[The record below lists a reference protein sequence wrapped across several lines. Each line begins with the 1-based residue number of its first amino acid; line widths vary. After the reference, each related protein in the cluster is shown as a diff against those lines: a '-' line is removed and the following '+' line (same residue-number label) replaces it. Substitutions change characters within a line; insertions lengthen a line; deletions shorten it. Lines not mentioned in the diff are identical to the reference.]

1 MSARRPSHA
10 SLGVLVAT
18 ALLFADACRQSEP
31 LRESRAPASVSWYET
46 AHPALNRLQERFV
59 PVLEANRKS
68 FRGRSGDVSGFGA
81 GAHYPQI
88 WLRDSATLLP
98 VTRFFYERE
107 FLTSWIEEHLSHQKP
122 SGALYDWI
130 ASGAVEHFPYA
141 PQVEEVYRDGEHV
154 LSADKN
160 TTEADQEASAV
171 IAAATVFDVLGEE
184 SWLTQE
190 IEGLSLIDRLDIALQ
205 HVTSER
211 FDDGVGL
218 VVNALTADWGD
229 VSPTYADQR
238 AIYLDDATPQVAGIY
253 TNALVFHAARE
264 LARLYLRLGNV
275 SRAKHWEERA
285 ASMRNVANALLW
297 SDDAGFFRVH
307 TLLRGAPSSDFD
319 DSDVFA
325 MGGNGLAALY
335 GLATDEQAARIF
347 ASAEAR
353 RNEHGFTTIAAT
365 LLPAYP
371 TDFFQHPILREA
383 GSYQNG
389 GQWDWFAG
397 RFVLA
402 EFQRG
407 YAVAAQ
413 KHLLQL
419 ARRIVS
425 HDGLYEWYTREDKPR
440 GSAHYAGNAGALA
453 SAIFEGLFGIE
464 LRSDTVRLR
473 VRLLDEPGEVDVS
486 EPASGRRVFYRYL
499 PGEGELEL
507 RLEANVSVDSLG
519 VALPRG
525 KRAREVLFDGAAVP
539 FELETIGED
548 NYAVFVPDKVSGRAV
563 IRLSSGN
570 VAEPAQA
577 VSKILGDG
585 DDLGLE
591 RARAGDLLELRSKE
605 LLQPGGE
612 LGLLRSDIDA
622 LVWIRIGVEEL
633 DLVRGRIPQ

>member
-1 MSARRPSHA
+1 M
-10 SLGVLVAT
+10 
-18 ALLFADACRQSEP
+18 
-31 LRESRAPASVSWYET
+31 
-46 AHPALNRLQERFV
+46 
-59 PVLEANRKS
+59 
-68 FRGRSGDVSGFGA
+68 
-81 GAHYPQI
+81 
-88 WLRDSATLLP
+88 
-98 VTRFFYERE
+98 
-107 FLTSWIEEHLSHQKP
+107 
-122 SGALYDWI
+122 
-130 ASGAVEHFPYA
+130 
-141 PQVEEVYRDGEHV
+141 
-154 LSADKN
+154 
-160 TTEADQEASAV
+160 
-171 IAAATVFDVLGEE
+171 
-184 SWLTQE
+184 
-190 IEGLSLIDRLDIALQ
+190 
-205 HVTSER
+205 
-211 FDDGVGL
+211 
-218 VVNALTADWGD
+218 
-229 VSPTYADQR
+229 SPTYADQR

-525 KRAREVLFDGAAVP
+525 KRARSLIRRSRSA
-539 FELETIGED
+539 L
-548 NYAVFVPDKVSGRAV
+548 RARDDRRRQLRGLRTRQSLWARGHSVV
-563 IRLSSGN
+563 IRECS
-570 VAEPAQA
+570 
-577 VSKILGDG
+577 
-585 DDLGLE
+585 
-591 RARAGDLLELRSKE
+591 RARAGGLEDPRGWGRPRSRACPRWRFARAAIEGAASTWRRARPAPK
-605 LLQPGGE
+605 
-612 LGLLRSDIDA
+612 RH
-622 LVWIRIGVEEL
+622 
-633 DLVRGRIPQ
+633 